1 MKTIDFADG
10 NFEILAKIEKALE
23 PLRKTE
29 RLLNSIPE
37 SVFRQAAYM
46 DRISRNFTPAAITA
60 QIEQYEI
67 IRQQLEAAV
76 RLQSSPAFESAYRHL
91 EAVNQSMVFDSV
103 EALLKTSKMLE
114 AYENTA
120 LVAQM
125 ENVLNNIPSLDPA
138 IFDLAA
144 EFDIDSVDF
153 SDDGDIICGGER
165 YKAEELASEV
175 TAQIESVKDEKV
187 SAREKAED
195 LKNRFW
201 LLLLIVRLLLFLPQ
215 TPEIADYYSNAVS
228 EIQAMIGQSEQICYT
243 IREISYL
250 REEAASGSRIII
262 HIPYDSELEIVDDIP
277 RWYRVKYDAGGGEEY
292 LGWISKISVEK

>member
-29 RLLNSIPE
+29 GILNSITE
-37 SVFRQAAYM
+37 SVLRQAAYM
-46 DRISRNFTPAAITA
+46 DRISRIFTPAAITA

-67 IRQQLEAAV
+67 MRQQLDAV
-76 RLQSSPAFESAYRHL
+76 MRLQSSPAFESAYRHI
-91 EAVNQSMVFDSV
+91 EAVNQSMTFDSV
-103 EALLKTSKMLE
+103 EALLKSSKILE
-114 AYENTA
+114 AYENSA
-120 LVAQM
+120 LAAQM

-250 REEAASGSRIII
+250 REEADSSSRIII
-262 HIPYDSELEIVDDIP
+262 HIPYDSTLEIIDDIP
-277 RWYRVKYDAGGGEEY
+277 RWYQVKYAAGDGEEY
-292 LGWISKISVEK
+292 FGWISKISVEK

>member
-29 RLLNSIPE
+29 RLLNSITDP
-37 SVFRQAAYM
+37 VFRQAAYI
-46 DRISRNFTPAAITA
+46 DRITRNFTPEAITA
-60 QIEQYEI
+60 QIEQCES
-67 IRQQLEAAV
+67 IRQQLDAV
-76 RLQSSPAFESAYRHL
+76 MRLQSSPALESAYRHL
-91 EAVNQSMVFDSV
+91 EAVNQSMALDSA

-125 ENVLNNIPSLDPA
+125 ENVINNIPSLDPA
-138 IFDLAA
+138 VFDLAA
-144 EFDIDSVDF
+144 EFDIGSVDF
-153 SDDGDIICGGER
+153 SDDGDIICGGEQ

-243 IREISYL
+243 IRDISYL
-250 REEAASGSRIII
+250 REEADSSSRIII
-262 HIPYDSELEIVDDIP
+262 HIPYDSKLEIVDDIP
-277 RWYRVKYDAGGGEEY
+277 RWYQVKYAAGDGEEY
-292 LGWISKISVEK
+292 FGWISKISVEK

>member
-67 IRQQLEAAV
+67 MRQQLEAAV
-76 RLQSSPAFESAYRHL
+76 RLQSSPAFESAYRHI

-114 AYENTA
+114 AYENAA
-120 LVAQM
+120 LAAQM

-215 TPEIADYYSNAVS
+215 TPEIVDYYSNAVS
-228 EIQAMIGQSEQICYT
+228 EIQAMIGQSEQTCCT

-250 REEAASGSRIII
+250 REEAAAGSRIII
-262 HIPYDSELEIVDDIP
+262 HIPYDSTLEIIDDIP
-277 RWYRVKYDAGGGEEY
+277 RWYQVKYAAGDGEEY

>member
-10 NFEILAKIEKALE
+10 AFEMLSKIEKALE

-29 RLLNSIPE
+29 RLLNPIPE

-67 IRQQLEAAV
+67 MRQQLEAAV
-76 RLQSSPAFESAYRHL
+76 SLQSSPAFESAYRHL

-120 LVAQM
+120 LAAQM

-144 EFDIDSVDF
+144 GFDIDSVAF

-175 TAQIESVKDEKV
+175 TAQIDGAKKEKIPV
-187 SAREKAED
+187 REKAED
-195 LKNRFW
+195 LRKRFW
-201 LLLLIVRLLLFLPQ
+201 LLILIVKLLLFLPQ
-215 TPEIADYYSNAVS
+215 TPEIVDYYSNAVS
-228 EIQAMIGQSEQICYT
+228 EIQAMIGQSEQTCCT
-243 IREISYL
+243 IRDISYL
-250 REEAASGSRIII
+250 REEADSSSRIII
-262 HIPYDSELEIVDDIP
+262 HIPYDSTLEIIDDIP
-277 RWYRVKYDAGGGEEY
+277 WWYQVKYAAGDGEEY
-292 LGWISKISVEK
+292 FGWISKISVEK

>member
-23 PLRKTE
+23 PIRKTE

-60 QIEQYEI
+60 QIEQYGI
-67 IRQQLEAAV
+67 MRQQLEAAV
-76 RLQSSPAFESAYRHL
+76 RLQSSPAFESAYRHI

-125 ENVLNNIPSLDPA
+125 ENVINNIPSLDPA
-138 IFDLAA
+138 VFDLAA
-144 EFDIDSVDF
+144 EFDIGSVDF
-153 SDDGDIICGGER
+153 SDDGGIICGGEQ
-165 YKAEELASEV
+165 YKAEDLAAEV
-175 TAQIESVKDEKV
+175 VAQIDGVSNEKV
-187 SAREKAED
+187 PAREKAED
-195 LKNRFW
+195 LKKRFW
-201 LLLLIVRLLLFLPQ
+201 LLILIVKLLLFLPQ

-228 EIQAMIGQSEQICYT
+228 EIQAMIGQSERICYT

-262 HIPYDSELEIVDDIP
+262 HIPYDSKLEIVDDIP
-277 RWYRVKYDAGGGEEY
+277 RWYQVKYAAGDGEEY